1 MKQKLVKA
9 EKDLETA
16 HAEKNK
22 AEKDLETA
30 RAEKNKAEK
39 DLETARVEKNS
50 DAAGSS
56 DEVENLR
63 HKLQV

>member
-1 MKQKLVKA
+1 MSVLQVADVKQKLVKA

-16 HAEKNK
+16 
-22 AEKDLETA
+22 
-30 RAEKNKAEK
+30 
-39 DLETARVEKNS
+39 RVEKNN

>member
-1 MKQKLVKA
+1 MKQKLV
-9 EKDLETA
+9 
-16 HAEKNK
+16 K

-39 DLETARVEKNS
+39 DLETARADKNNDS
-50 DAAGSS
+50 AGSS